1 MGHWISGSK
10 GGLTTSYKSITTI
23 REIGI
28 SHPVLFV
35 QADGAQDGL
44 HHGVG
49 IAVGAGA
56 AILEIALA
64 IIIDAARNAYAAS
77 AIGHAGT
84 EIVDGARL
92 VLSGQTTGI
101 VLSLLGIVGA
111 NVPLVALG
119 QLGHRLLN
127 VPNAAI
133 FAHCL
138 RRHIGVGTSTV
149 PIARHRLGI
158 QSGHNLCGHGKYI
171 VTLIPQRS

>member
-64 IIIDAARNAYAAS
+64 IIIDAARNAYAAT

-133 FAHCL
+133 SKVL
-138 RRHIGVGTSTV
+138 YSRHDIGDRVSF
-149 PIARHRLGI
+149 
-158 QSGHNLCGHGKYI
+158 
-171 VTLIPQRS
+171 